1 MIEFVKSYI
10 AAHKLLNN
18 KDTVLIAV
26 SGGPDSIALLHVL
39 WSLKREYNLE
49 LHAAHLNHMFR
60 GDEARADADFVRAF
74 CQELKIPCTIA
85 EEDVPAF
92 IAKTS
97 MSAEEAAR
105 HIRYRFF
112 AKISS
117 EIRATKIALGHHA
130 DDQAET
136 ILLNLLRGSGMKG
149 LAGMKAKRGPY
160 IRPLLGVTRA
170 QIEQY
175 LKKHE
180 LPSRVDSTN
189 LEPIYTRNQIRL
201 ELIPL
206 LKEKYNP
213 NLANNL
219 NQMAEILRVEDDFI
233 EKITK
238 EAFKAHVK
246 VDVNELSISRKVLLE
261 LPLAIR
267 RRLFRLMFQTLTK
280 NKSDM
285 TFKTVIMMEKFV
297 NGENYNKN
305 LGLPQELVLKS
316 KPGIIILSNPKSFAK
331 PKDFSIV
338 LEVPG
343 CITLPNK
350 DKLSAQI
357 LLKPESW
364 QNYKKAAVSEAYLD
378 LDLVKTPLKIRSRKP
393 GDSFYPLGLKRKKK
407 VKDFFIDQKVPW
419 FLRDSVPIVTDA
431 TDRILWVGGYRV
443 DDRFKISSFTKRV
456 LHLAIEK
463 ADDSS
468 V

>member
-1 MIEFVKSYI
+1 MIEFVKGYI

-297 NGENYNKN
+297 NGET
-305 LGLPQELVLKS
+305 
-316 KPGIIILSNPKSFAK
+316 II
-331 PKDFSIV
+331 
-338 LEVPG
+338 
-343 CITLPNK
+343 
-350 DKLSAQI
+350 
-357 LLKPESW
+357 
-364 QNYKKAAVSEAYLD
+364 
-378 LDLVKTPLKIRSRKP
+378 KI
-393 GDSFYPLGLKRKKK
+393 
-407 VKDFFIDQKVPW
+407 
-419 FLRDSVPIVTDA
+419 
-431 TDRILWVGGYRV
+431 
-443 DDRFKISSFTKRV
+443 
-456 LHLAIEK
+456 
-463 ADDSS
+463 
-468 V
+468 